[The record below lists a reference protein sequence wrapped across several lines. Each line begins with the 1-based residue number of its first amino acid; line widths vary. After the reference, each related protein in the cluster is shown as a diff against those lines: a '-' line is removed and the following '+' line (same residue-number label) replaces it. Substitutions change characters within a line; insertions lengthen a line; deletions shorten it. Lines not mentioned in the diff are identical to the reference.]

1 MAVFTSRGLK
11 LRLSTPYVFALITR
25 VFPKVDAFRVLQ
37 TTEAVENLARLAI
50 FLAAIV
56 AFSLSITPVQIGVL
70 VFSVASA
77 MHIVHLR
84 GLFLTPI
91 LLLLPVSRVYGFL
104 SGYGILLIGLL
115 AFGFIQTG
123 WEGIAGFLV
132 GRLASGAVF
141 GVVGWYYTRYIH
153 REVGSIFTASERSF
167 FYAYRIEAARLGI
180 STDLTVTDDELRQE
194 NWKPAFDDLAV
205 KWPEVVDRF
214 TVE

>member
-1 MAVFTSRGLK
+1 MAVFTPRGLK
-11 LRLSTPYVFALITR
+11 LRLSTPYVFALIAR

-56 AFSLSITPVQIGVL
+56 AFSLSVTPVQVGVL
-70 VFSVASA
+70 VFAVASV
-77 MHIVHLR
+77 MHIVHLC

-123 WEGIAGFLV
+123 WEGIAGFLI

-141 GVVGWYYTRYIH
+141 GVVRWYYMRYVYK
-153 REVGSIFTASERSF
+153 EMGFPCSASEHSF
-167 FYAYRIEAARLGI
+167 FHAYRIEAARLGI
-180 STDLTVTDDELRQE
+180 STDLTVTDDELRPE
-194 NWKPAFDDLAV
+194 NWGPVFDDLAA
-205 KWPEVVDRF
+205 KWPEVVRRF

>member
-1 MAVFTSRGLK
+1 MAVFTPRGLK
-11 LRLSTPYVFALITR
+11 LRLSTPYAFALIAR

-37 TTEAVENLARLAI
+37 TTEAVENLTRLAI
-50 FLAAIV
+50 FLSAIV
-56 AFSLSITPVQIGVL
+56 AFSLSMAPVQIGVL
-70 VFSVASA
+70 VFAVASA

-104 SGYGILLIGLL
+104 SGYGVLFIGLL

-141 GVVGWYYTRYIH
+141 GVVGWYYTRYVHKEGGFIY
-153 REVGSIFTASERSF
+153 TASERSF
-167 FYAYRIEAARLGI
+167 FHAYRIEAARLGI
-180 STDLTVTDDELRQE
+180 STDLTVSDDELRPE
-194 NWKPAFDDLAV
+194 NWKPVFDDLAAQ
-205 KWPEVVDRF
+205 WPEVVDRI